1 MKLKRKLKVLLPV
14 SMMVLGISTVG
25 SYELVFKD
33 KINTT
38 DVIVAKQDIKFKSEI
53 TKDDIQVVSIRK
65 DIAVHDALKP
75 EDVELVLNKHASIDI
90 KKGTQIYSKLVDTY
104 NLIPNEQKGEFIAPI
119 PDSWLFAV
127 PGSLRKTYIADFYLV
142 PDKDQAVIRSLVQDS
157 KENEGK
163 KDKEPLETD
172 ENSDVEVMR
181 LAKPIL
187 QNVRVASVKDN
198 GNKEVTETQ
207 EDQQNATGSV
217 SNIEVI
223 ADQKMLNKLK
233 DYTSQGYKIYVVYK
247 FGR

>member
-1 MKLKRKLKVLLPV
+1 M
-14 SMMVLGISTVG
+14 
-25 SYELVFKD
+25 
-33 KINTT
+33 
-38 DVIVAKQDIKFKSEI
+38 
-53 TKDDIQVVSIRK
+53 
-65 DIAVHDALKP
+65 
-75 EDVELVLNKHASIDI
+75 
-90 KKGTQIYSKLVDTY
+90 DTY
-104 NLIPNEQKGEFIAPI
+104 NLIPNEEKGEFIAPI

-157 KENEGK
+157 KGNEGK
-163 KDKEPLETD
+163 NDKEPLKTD
-172 ENSDVEVMR
+172 EDSDVEVMR

>member
-1 MKLKRKLKVLLPV
+1 M
-14 SMMVLGISTVG
+14 
-25 SYELVFKD
+25 
-33 KINTT
+33 
-38 DVIVAKQDIKFKSEI
+38 
-53 TKDDIQVVSIRK
+53 
-65 DIAVHDALKP
+65 
-75 EDVELVLNKHASIDI
+75 
-90 KKGTQIYSKLVDTY
+90 
-104 NLIPNEQKGEFIAPI
+104 
-119 PDSWLFAV
+119 
-127 PGSLRKTYIADFYLV
+127 

-157 KENEGK
+157 KGNEGK
-163 KDKEPLETD
+163 NDKEPLKTD
-172 ENSDVEVMR
+172 EDSDVEVMR